1 MSIEGCR
8 NEPQA
13 VAMALVQR
21 KMATPQECAAGLR
34 KLTDAE
40 LRRVDEAARLRAVG
54 LSGLDGSDLYQEAIA
69 RMLEGRRQ
77 WPLDVPLEVFLRKT
91 VQSIA
96 SDYRRR
102 QEAAGVVA
110 ESDVRADPETGDGAI
125 AMAGDVSMAPQE
137 RVSAADTLARI
148 DAMFRDD
155 ADAQA
160 VIAGKA
166 HGLSP
171 AEIQKEHAMND
182 TRYATTLRRIRRSV
196 VRLSEKGG
204 NLA

>member
-1 MSIEGCR
+1 
-8 NEPQA
+8 
-13 VAMALVQR
+13 
-21 KMATPQECAAGLR
+21 MATLQECAAGLR

-40 LRRVDEAARLRAVG
+40 LRRLDEAARLRAVG
-54 LSGLDGSDLYQEAIA
+54 LSGFDGGDLYQEAIA

-102 QEAAGVVA
+102 AAGVVA
-110 ESDVRADPETGDGAI
+110 ESDLRADPETGDGAI

-137 RVSAADTLARI
+137 RVSAAETLARI

>member
-1 MSIEGCR
+1 
-8 NEPQA
+8 
-13 VAMALVQR
+13 
-21 KMATPQECAAGLR
+21 
-34 KLTDAE
+34 
-40 LRRVDEAARLRAVG
+40 
-54 LSGLDGSDLYQEAIA
+54 
-69 RMLEGRRQ
+69 
-77 WPLDVPLEVFLRKT
+77 
-91 VQSIA
+91 
-96 SDYRRR
+96 
-102 QEAAGVVA
+102 
-110 ESDVRADPETGDGAI
+110 
-125 AMAGDVSMAPQE
+125 MAPQE
-137 RVSAADTLARI
+137 RVSAAETLARI

-182 TRYATTLRRIRRSV
+182 TRYATTLRRVRRAV